1 MGKVMVRG
9 FKVAL
14 LFFIAVLVTTQASA
28 AADPKFALQSN
39 LDHVWT
45 MIAAGLVFFMQ
56 AGFLFLEAG
65 MVRSKNSINVA
76 QKNVT
81 DFILSTLVFGAV
93 GYMLMFGKSTHG
105 YFGWD
110 GELFMFDKISDWS
123 FTFFVFQLVF
133 CGTAATIISGAAA
146 ERMKIEG
153 YMFAAILTGLLIYPV
168 SGHWAWGNLL
178 NDSNQ
183 PLLASWGFIDFAGST
198 VVHSVGAWIALST
211 VIILGPRIGRYD
223 ENGKLNRIHGHS
235 PVLATFGCLILWI
248 GWIGFNGG
256 STTAGTSAFSII
268 ITNTVV
274 AGAIG
279 GFVQMVLGKVHE
291 GLYRPEYTINGILA
305 GLVGITAGCDAVTV
319 WNALVIGATASVVGF
334 YGQMLMENTFK
345 LDDAIGAIPV
355 HGFAGAWG
363 TIILAFLAEPDKLV
377 AGSAMQQFWVQL
389 SGVALVFGWAFGI
402 SFIALWCLNK
412 VWKSFPGGGLRI
424 TEEDEHKGL
433 NISEH
438 GATLGS
444 GELLK
449 AMRSMAEGI
458 SITGKKLEV
467 EHGDE
472 TGELADAFNKII
484 DKMAIAEE
492 ARKKRRRLIENSRKD
507 LSSQLEGLTGKLN
520 GLLENEFQN
529 LVLHN
534 QSVIEKSGQINTT
547 SLDTEQGAQ
556 DISIRTSE
564 AVQSI
569 EETRSSASDLLQ
581 AMGNMTEQL
590 SQSIE
595 FTREATNRAKSTETT
610 AAQLNE
616 ASHQIE
622 EIIGLITQIADQ
634 TNLLALN
641 ATIEAARVG
650 EAGKGFAVV
659 AGEVKNLAT
668 QTSKAVEHVVS
679 HVGQIRET
687 AEIVTN
693 AITDIATQLS
703 KSDELSM
710 KVQEAISHQNDATQ
724 MINANIGVVSGSAE
738 SVRDKAQDIC
748 NVAARISENSGNL
761 GSSSQEISSQIGE
774 LKEAFENLLDQLQI
788 AGDRRAFERFR
799 SDKKCGVN
807 IDGKEYHTQM
817 IDISIDGFSTANFGT
832 DLQTGDVVLVH
843 IEGFEIELEAYV
855 VEFLDTRI
863 SYQFEATA
871 MDSEELNNYLD
882 YLENSGTGQSGH
894 LAAA

>member
-1 MGKVMVRG
+1 MVRG
-9 FKVAL
+9 FKVAALFL
-14 LFFIAVLVTTQASA
+14 LMISVTTEAYA
-28 AADPKFALQSN
+28 AAEARFALQSN

-65 MVRSKNSINVA
+65 LVRSKNSINVA

-93 GYMLMFGKSTHG
+93 GYMLMFGKSPHG

-110 GELFMFDKISDWS
+110 SELFMFDKISDWS

-153 YMFAAILTGLLIYPV
+153 YMFAAVMTGLLIYPV
-168 SGHWAWGNLL
+168 AGHWAWGNLL

-211 VIILGPRIGRYD
+211 VIILGPRLGRYD

-274 AGAIG
+274 SGAIG

-319 WNALVIGATASVVGF
+319 WNALIIGATASVIAF
-334 YGQMLMENTFK
+334 YGQMLMENTLK

-363 TIILAFLAEPDKLV
+363 TIILAFLAEPEKLA

-389 SGVALVFGWAFGI
+389 SGVALVFTWAFGV

-412 VWKSFPGGGLRI
+412 VWGSFPNGGLRI
-424 TEEDEHKGL
+424 TEEDEHQGL

-449 AMRSMAEGI
+449 AMKSMAEGS
-458 SITGKKLEV
+458 SIAGKKLEV

-472 TGELADAFNKII
+472 MGELADAFNRII
-484 DKMAIAEE
+484 DKMAVAEE
-492 ARKKRRRLIENSRKD
+492 ARKKRRRLIENSRKE
-507 LSSQLEGLTGKLN
+507 LSSQIEGLTENLN
-520 GLLENEFQN
+520 GLLEKEFHS
-529 LVLHN
+529 LAVHN
-534 QSVIEKSGQINTT
+534 QTVIERSGQINAT
-547 SLDTEQGAQ
+547 SNDTEQGAQ

-569 EETRSSASDLLQ
+569 EETRVSASDLLE

-595 FTREATNRAKSTETT
+595 CTREATNRAKSTETT
-610 AAQLNE
+610 ATKLNE

-687 AEIVTN
+687 ADIVTG
-693 AITDIATQLS
+693 AITDIANQLS

-710 KVQEAISHQNDATQ
+710 KVQEAISKQNDATQ
-724 MINANIGVVSGSAE
+724 IINANIGVVSGSAE
-738 SVRDKAQDIC
+738 SVREKAQDIC
-748 NVAARISENSGNL
+748 EVASRISENSGEL
-761 GSSSQEISSQIGE
+761 GSSSQGVSSQIND
-774 LKEAFENLLDQLQI
+774 LKGAFENLLTQLRV
-788 AGDRRAFERFR
+788 AGDRRAFDRYKSEK
-799 SDKKCGVN
+799 SCGIN
-807 IDGKEYHTQM
+807 FENNEYQTQLY
-817 IDISIDGFSTANFGT
+817 DISIDGFSTHNCDAELKSGNS
-832 DLQTGDVVLVH
+832 VLVH

-855 VEFLDTRI
+855 VNKSDSRV

-871 MDSEELNNYLD
+871 MDSEELNQYLD
-882 YLENSGTGQSGH
+882 YLENHGAVMERHKQ
-894 LAAA
+894 AA

>member
-1 MGKVMVRG
+1 MVRG
-9 FKVAL
+9 FKVAALFL
-14 LFFIAVLVTTQASA
+14 LMISVTTEAYA
-28 AADPKFALQSN
+28 AAEARFALQSN

-45 MIAAGLVFFMQ
+45 MIAAGLVFLMQ

-65 MVRSKNSINVA
+65 LVRSKNSINVA

-93 GYMLMFGKSTHG
+93 GYMLMFGKSPHG

-110 GELFMFDKISDWS
+110 SELFMFDKISDWS

-153 YMFAAILTGLLIYPV
+153 YMFAAVMTGLLIYPV
-168 SGHWAWGNLL
+168 AGHWAWGNLL

-211 VIILGPRIGRYD
+211 VIILGPRLGRYD

-274 AGAIG
+274 SGAIG

-319 WNALVIGATASVVGF
+319 WNALIIGATASVIAF
-334 YGQMLMENTFK
+334 YGQMLMENTLK

-363 TIILAFLAEPDKLV
+363 TIILAFLAEPEKLA

-389 SGVALVFGWAFGI
+389 SGVALVFTWAFGV

-412 VWKSFPGGGLRI
+412 VWGSFPNGGLRI
-424 TEEDEHKGL
+424 TEEDEHQGL

-449 AMRSMAEGI
+449 AMKSMAEGS
-458 SITGKKLEV
+458 SIAGKKLEV

-472 TGELADAFNKII
+472 MGELADAFNRII
-484 DKMAIAEE
+484 DKMAVAEE
-492 ARKKRRRLIENSRKD
+492 ARKKRRRLIENSRKE
-507 LSSQLEGLTGKLN
+507 LSSQIEGLTENLN
-520 GLLENEFQN
+520 GLLEKEFHS
-529 LVLHN
+529 LAVHN
-534 QSVIEKSGQINTT
+534 QTVIERSGQINAT
-547 SLDTEQGAQ
+547 SNDTEQGAQ

-569 EETRSSASDLLQ
+569 EETRVSASDLLE

-595 FTREATNRAKSTETT
+595 CTREATNRAKSTETT
-610 AAQLNE
+610 ATKLNE

-687 AEIVTN
+687 ADIVTG
-693 AITDIATQLS
+693 AITDIANQLS

-710 KVQEAISHQNDATQ
+710 KVQGAISKQNDATQ
-724 MINANIGVVSGSAE
+724 IINANIGVVSGSAE
-738 SVRDKAQDIC
+738 SVREKAQDIC
-748 NVAARISENSGNL
+748 EVASRISENSGEL
-761 GSSSQEISSQIGE
+761 GSSSQGVSSQIND
-774 LKEAFENLLDQLQI
+774 LKGAFENLLTQLRV
-788 AGDRRAFERFR
+788 AGDRRAFDRYKSEK
-799 SDKKCGVN
+799 SCGIN
-807 IDGKEYHTQM
+807 FENNEYQTQLY
-817 IDISIDGFSTANFGT
+817 DISIDGFSTHNCDAELKSGNS
-832 DLQTGDVVLVH
+832 VLVH

-855 VEFLDTRI
+855 VNKSDSRV

-871 MDSEELNNYLD
+871 MDSEELNQYLD
-882 YLENSGTGQSGH
+882 YLENHGAVMERHKQ
-894 LAAA
+894 AA